1 MDAAGPQGRGR
12 ARAAAVAAGALAAL
26 ASSLLDDQVL
36 AADLAAEPAPA
47 AAVRACPGFGDGFI
61 VVPGTDTC
69 FLLSGYTVAEWHVFG
84 GDRASRQPG
93 FYGDEDANVGYA
105 KANLAWHSATDTDF
119 GAVRAHAKLELV
131 DTATFGGLVYNLKES
146 YVEVAGFTVGR
157 LQSPF
162 DFITGTTYADIY
174 EPAWSDVQTTVAA
187 YTAPLGS
194 GLSATLS
201 VEDAVTR
208 RVGIIG
214 ARGGDR
220 GYAEGVRLP
229 DFVATLAFEEGSTEA
244 KLMAALHEVRAARGG
259 AAAEIGWTVAAGAIV
274 DVPFTGE
281 GDQAMLQASIGQG
294 ALSYGAT
301 NPIGPGRNFAGAD
314 ARLIGRRLIL
324 ADVWAIGA
332 VYDHVWTEGWVSE
345 LNGSVL
351 DIDQAG
357 RRYDFRN
364 LDAQVNLSFAP
375 ADGLKFTGEAEYKW
389 IDRTRGRD
397 GEAFVMMF
405 VAERGF

>member
-12 ARAAAVAAGALAAL
+12 RRAGRAVGIALAAL
-26 ASSLLDDQVL
+26 AGMRGAG
-36 AADLAAEPAPA
+36 AADLPAEPLPGGYI
-47 AAVRACPGFGDGFI
+47 RACTGFGDGFL

-69 FLLSGYTVAEWHVFG
+69 FLLSGYSVAEWHVFG

-93 FYGDEDANVGYA
+93 FYGDQDANVGYA
-105 KANLAWHSATDTDF
+105 KANLAWHSATDTEF

-146 YVEVAGFTVGR
+146 YVEFGGFTFGR

-174 EPAWSDVQTTVAA
+174 EPAWSDIQTTVAA
-187 YTAPLGS
+187 YTATLGA
-194 GLSATLS
+194 GLTATIS

-214 ARGGDR
+214 GGRGDR
-220 GYAEGVRLP
+220 GYAAGARMP
-229 DFVATLAFEEGSTEA
+229 DLVAAVAFERGTTEA

-259 AAAEIGWTVAAGAIV
+259 APAEMGWTLAAGAIF
-274 DVPFTGE
+274 DVPLTGA
-281 GDQAMLQASIGQG
+281 GDQAMLQASVGQG
-294 ALSYGAT
+294 ALSYNAT
-301 NPIGPGRNFAGAD
+301 NPIGPGRGFAGAD
-314 ARLIGRRLIL
+314 ARLVGRRLVL

-332 VYDHVWTEGWVSE
+332 VYDHVWSEQWVSE

-351 DIDQAG
+351 TVDQAG
-357 RRYDFRN
+357 RAYDFRN
-364 LDAQVNLSFAP
+364 LDAQLNLSFAP
-375 ADGLKFTGEAEYKW
+375 MDGLKFTGEAEYKW
-389 IDRTRGRD
+389 IDRRTGRD
-397 GEAFVMMF
+397 GEAFVAMF
-405 VAERGF
+405 VVERGF